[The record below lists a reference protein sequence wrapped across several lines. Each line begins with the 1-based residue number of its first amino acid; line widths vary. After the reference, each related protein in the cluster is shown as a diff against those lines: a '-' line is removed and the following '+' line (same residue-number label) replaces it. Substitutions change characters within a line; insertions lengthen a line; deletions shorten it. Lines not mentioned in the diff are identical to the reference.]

1 LARFF
6 SKGNSYLNTK
16 EEEGPVP
23 LDHLGSETGLLT
35 GHTHTYRLVSLAASF
50 FPRKKKKNSLQLL
63 PLDTRARL
71 LLLLPSVMEVNF

>member
-1 LARFF
+1 
-6 SKGNSYLNTK
+6 
-16 EEEGPVP
+16 
-23 LDHLGSETGLLT
+23 
-35 GHTHTYRLVSLAASF
+35 LAASF